1 MRHGDA
7 FHERERALEESF
19 FHARNQELLAE
30 LKKKLTADNA
40 KQAIREICQIEDEA
54 VLDKLAATGIGGE
67 SFAAMSLAPL
77 VLVAWADG
85 KIDEEERRAVISAA
99 NSEGI
104 DTLSLELLEDWLSQ
118 QPGPVLKEAWI
129 GYIGVLADQLSPGE
143 LRSLKSSVMGRAE
156 KVAKAAGGVLG
167 LDRISTSEHAM
178 LKELGAAFT
187 S

>member
-1 MRHGDA
+1 M
-7 FHERERALEESF
+7 
-19 FHARNQELLAE
+19 
-30 LKKKLTADNA
+30 T
-40 KQAIREICQIEDEA
+40 
-54 VLDKLAATGIGGE
+54 
-67 SFAAMSLAPL
+67 LAPL

-85 KIDEEERRAVISAA
+85 KIDEEERRAVSSAA

-129 GYIGVLADQLSPGE
+129 GYIVVLADQLSPGE

-178 LKELGAAFT
+178 LKELGAAF
-187 S
+187 SA

>member
-1 MRHGDA
+1 
-7 FHERERALEESF
+7 
-19 FHARNQELLAE
+19 
-30 LKKKLTADNA
+30 
-40 KQAIREICQIEDEA
+40 
-54 VLDKLAATGIGGE
+54 
-67 SFAAMSLAPL
+67 MSLAPL

-85 KIDEEERRAVISAA
+85 KLDEAERRAVMSAA

-104 DTLSLELLEDWLSQ
+104 ETLSLGLLEDWLSQ

-129 GYIGVLADQLSPGE
+129 SYIGALADQLSPDE
-143 LRSLKSSVMGRAE
+143 LRGLESSVMGRAE

-178 LKELGAAFT
+178 LKDLRAAFT